1 MIAQGVQTQF
11 SRRPLAALM
20 ALLLAGCAVGPDF
33 EKPAAPAVSA
43 YTPAPLQ
50 TTAATAGANGGDAQR
65 FVSGAD
71 IAADWW
77 TLFHS
82 AALNALIEEAL
93 KNNHDLKAALAALRQ
108 AHESMLAGRGAF
120 YPTVTAGVSA
130 TRIQDPPGALAPVPS
145 NNAFLYDL
153 FTPQLSISYTPD
165 VFGLTRRTVESL
177 SAQEDASRYQMMA
190 IYTTL
195 TSNVVVTAIQLG
207 ATEAQID
214 ATKQLMTSQS
224 DLLQI
229 LQYQQNKG
237 YASGVDVAAQEA
249 QLAQTN
255 ASLPPLV
262 KQQAQLRDQLAV
274 LVGRF
279 PSQAPMDSF
288 ALSTLQLPRDVPVS
302 LPSALVRQRPD
313 VLQAEATMHSAS
325 AQIGVAVANRLPNLT
340 LTGNAGST
348 ALQIG
353 QLFMPGTNFWNIGA
367 AVAGTVFDGG
377 NLQHQ
382 EGAARA
388 AFDQAS
394 EQYRSTVL
402 TAFQNV
408 GDTLAALQQDAEGL
422 NAAAKA
428 TEATQR
434 SLDLTERQYKDGYAA
449 YQALLTAQQAYQQ
462 ARIGQVQAEAARFS
476 DTAALFQALG
486 GGWWHQDALARND
499 HDQ

>member
-1 MIAQGVQTQF
+1 MKNPKTDLVGFRFFAAF
-11 SRRPLAALM
+11 ACLAI
-20 ALLLAGCAVGPDF
+20 AGCAVGPDF
-33 EKPAAPAVSA
+33 KKPAAPNVGG
-43 YTPAPLQ
+43 YTDHPLS
-50 TTAATAGANGGDAQR
+50 TTAASANIAGGQAQSFVKGGD
-65 FVSGAD
+65 
-71 IAADWW
+71 IPADWW

-82 AALNALIEEAL
+82 TALNALIEQSLA
-93 KNNHDLKAALAALRQ
+93 NNHDLKAAQAALRQ
-108 AHESMLAGRGAF
+108 AHESMLAGRGAY
-120 YPTVTAGVSA
+120 YPTLTAGVSA
-130 TRIQDPPGALAPVPS
+130 SREQDPPGALAPVPS

-153 FTPQLSISYTPD
+153 FTPQLSISYSPD

-214 ATKQLMTSQS
+214 ATRQLMTSQN

-229 LQYQQNKG
+229 LQYQQSKG

-255 ASLPPLV
+255 ATLPPLV

-288 ALSTLQLPRDVPVS
+288 AMSTLQLPRDVPVS

-325 AQIGVAVANRLPNLT
+325 AQIGVTIANRLPNLT

-388 AFDQAS
+388 AFDQAT

-428 TEATQR
+428 TEAAQR

-449 YQALLTAQQAYQQ
+449 YQALLAAQQAYQQ

-486 GGWWHQDALARND
+486 GGWWHRTELAENS